1 MDIFAELKRLGA
13 LIRQLQGALGGK
25 AYASGSVTLSWSAS
39 TTSGDGVVAHGLPTT
54 PTSVQ
59 VTPRSIPFSGTI
71 TVKCRARD
79 ATNITINGEASS
91 SSTGNVTVDW
101 LAIG

>member
-1 MDIFAELKRLGA
+1 MDVFAELRRLGA

-25 AYASGSVTLSWSAS
+25 SYTSGSLTLTWSSS
-39 TTSGDGVVAHGLPTT
+39 TTSGDGVAAHGLPAT
-54 PTSVQ
+54 PTSVL
-59 VTPRSIPFSGTI
+59 VAPRSIPFSGTI

-91 SSTGNVTVDW
+91 SSSGSVVVDW
-101 LAIG
+101 FAVA